1 MVATNTVK
9 INGVLY
15 KAGDNLPGLNAV
27 NNEVKTE
34 EKAVEEN
41 IEVEEK
47 VVNKAGRP
55 RKK

>member
-9 INGVLY
+9 INGILY
-15 KAGDNLPGLNAV
+15 KAGDNIPSLNAV
-27 NNEVKTE
+27 NKEVETGEKT
-34 EKAVEEN
+34 VEEN
-41 IEVEEK
+41 VEVEEK

>member
-15 KAGDNLPGLNAV
+15 KAGDNIPSLNAV
-27 NNEVKTE
+27 NKEVKTE
-34 EKAVEEN
+34 GKNVEEN

>member
-27 NNEVKTE
+27 KEEIKTE
-34 EKAVEEN
+34 EKTVEEN

-47 VVNKAGRP
+47 KAGRP